1 MSDVVRVPRS
11 HNTSVL
17 ERGEVVR
24 VAGRGGKVDFLLD
37 QDVPA
42 PVLAAELR
50 EYLTQSH
57 GWFAGGGVT
66 VHVGRRLLHPDELSQ
81 LRAIFEDEHQ
91 LKVEGFQCS
100 VENLEAAIAEES
112 RVPVSLTFPEKAS
125 LREPAPSL
133 PSTLFVRNNC
143 RSGMVIQHPGDVV
156 IFGDVNPGGQVIAEG
171 DIVVLGILRGSVHA
185 AAKDSDG
192 HDASILAFNLRP
204 AQLRIG
210 THIYVRPATNAKRRK
225 IAGPEI
231 AYVRGHAIEVTPFT
245 GRFQSKQERNL
256 L

>member
-1 MSDVVRVPRS
+1 
-11 HNTSVL
+11 VL

-24 VAGRGGKVDFLLD
+24 VAGRGGSVDFLLD

-42 PVLAAELR
+42 SVLTSELR
-50 EYLTQSH
+50 EYLKRSN

-66 VHVGRRLLHPDELSQ
+66 VHVGRRLLHPDEISQ
-81 LRAIFEDEHQ
+81 LRAVFEDEHQ
-91 LKVEGFQCS
+91 LKVDSFQCS

-112 RVPVSLTFPEKAS
+112 GVRVSLASLEKPILRVPVPTP
-125 LREPAPSL
+125 
-133 PSTLFVRNNC
+133 PSTLFVKNNC
-143 RSGMVIQHPGDVV
+143 RSGMVIEHPGDVV

-171 DIVVLGILRGSVHA
+171 DIVVLGILRGTVHA
-185 AAKDSDG
+185 GAKDPDG
-192 HDASILAFNLRP
+192 KDASILAFNLRP

-210 THIYVRPATNAKRRK
+210 SHTYMPPPTKAKRRK
-225 IAGPEI
+225 LAGPEI
-231 AYVRGHAIEVTPFT
+231 AYVRGHAIEVRPFT